1 MTRIESAR
9 LVAAQLGVLA
19 TLGALPDLPD
29 GPRLDR
35 EPTPVHDV
43 NGELLLWRIGSCGG
57 RGYVDVAAHPRL
69 GAPLVAVAPEA
80 VWEPEMLLGEARSL
94 DVEHDELQFVAYSFP
109 KLAVRFLL
117 DGVEVALREL
127 HTWEQVP
134 EVRADLTEPPGEFER
149 WSFLDEQAPAAR
161 QLLEERYLQRIEAL
175 THLANVLHVNEPVV
189 RRFDRKIVE
198 QVLRPRVDALEL
210 HYSHSFADQSS
221 CLGLVG
227 QETNRWSTA
236 ASAQMILDFYR
247 YRYDQ
252 ERLADELGLGTEE
265 NPVGLPASRD
275 FDVVVALETLT
286 GKSLTASLST
296 TPAFA
301 EYRSEIRAN
310 RPVISFIPG
319 HSRVVAGYTRTS
331 SLLLI
336 GASFAALQVNDPW
349 PPRAGVVTRWENVD
363 TTVCRSTVTAK
374 VTLLP

>member
-43 NGELLLWRIGSCGG
+43 NGELLLWRVGSRGG
-57 RGYVDVAAHPRL
+57 HGYVDIAEHPCL
-69 GAPLVAVAPEA
+69 GAPLVAVAPEGR
-80 VWEPEMLLGEARSL
+80 WEPEELLAEAASRGI
-94 DVEHDELQFVAYSFP
+94 EHDDLQFVAYSFP
-109 KLAVRFLL
+109 KLAMRFLL
-117 DGVEVALREL
+117 KGREVALLEL

-134 EVRADLTEPPGEFER
+134 EVRSDLAGPPGEFER
-149 WSFLDEQAPAAR
+149 WSFLDEQAPDVRRNRA
-161 QLLEERYLQRIEAL
+161 ERYRQRLEAL
-175 THLANVLHVNEPVV
+175 THLAKVLHVDEPVV
-189 RRFDRKIVE
+189 RRFDRKLVE
-198 QVLRPRVDALEL
+198 QLLRPRVDALEL
-210 HYSHSFADQSS
+210 HYSHHYADQSS
-221 CLGLVG
+221 CLGLLG
-227 QETNRWSTA
+227 QETNRWSAA

-252 ERLADELGLGTEE
+252 DRLATELRLGTEE
-265 NPVGLPASRD
+265 HPTGLPPGRE
-275 FDVVVALETLT
+275 FDVVLALENLT
-286 GKSLTASLST
+286 GKALSATLST
-296 TPAFA
+296 TPTFA

-349 PPRAGVVTRWENVD
+349 PANGGVVTRWENVD
-363 TTVCRSTVTAK
+363 TIVCRRTVTAQ
-374 VTLLP
+374 VTLVD